1 VRVQSKLAFGA
12 SRQFNL
18 PANSPLNLTR
28 QQRRRICQVAGKA
41 LVKEFGAK
49 HPTETRGQ
57 RQQDRKILARNMF
70 KRANAENYEQRIVE
84 PDSRLVVP
92 DTRIVVPDFSMV
104 EK

>member
-1 VRVQSKLAFGA
+1 M
-12 SRQFNL
+12 
-18 PANSPLNLTR
+18 
-28 QQRRRICQVAGKA
+28 AGKA
-41 LVKEFGAK
+41 LVKEFGSK
-49 HPTETRGQ
+49 HPTETKEQ

-70 KRANAENYEQRIVE
+70 KRASSENYEQRIVE